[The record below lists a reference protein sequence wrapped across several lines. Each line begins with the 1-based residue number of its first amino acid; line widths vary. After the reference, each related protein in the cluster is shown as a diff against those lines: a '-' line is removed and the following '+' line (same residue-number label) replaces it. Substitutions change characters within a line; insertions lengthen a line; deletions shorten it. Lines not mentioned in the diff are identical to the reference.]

1 MKQVIVYNQ
10 IDSDYHGGQRYENE
24 TLFRYFRSQIDWS
37 LSLGWKKDDIIIG
50 TNFSFEYNGVKNY
63 NLTDICTYSGFNN
76 FWYGALELIKNGVLT
91 EYFWLHDQD
100 SWPVRNFEFPI
111 FPGIIAGAEYQGT
124 KQWNCGSI
132 YMKDSVEP
140 ILDYIV
146 ELMRN
151 NPEAPVSSDE
161 VWIGWCRF
169 DNMSQI
175 KEYMSS
181 INTTYNCGCTH
192 FQKRY
197 DVATKPINVFSFKP
211 DLDRD
216 FNIVKEYLPEEMLNV
231 FKEHKLL
238 K

>member
-50 TNFSFEYNGVKNY
+50 TNFSFEYNGVKNH

-91 EYFWLHDQD
+91 EDFWLHDQD

-111 FPGIIAGAEYQGT
+111 FPGVIAGAEYQGT

-146 ELMRN
+146 ELMKDQNEIR
-151 NPEAPVSSDE
+151 
-161 VWIGWCRF
+161 
-169 DNMSQI
+169 Q
-175 KEYMSS
+175 
-181 INTTYNCGCTH
+181 
-192 FQKRY
+192 
-197 DVATKPINVFSFKP
+197 
-211 DLDRD
+211 
-216 FNIVKEYLPEEMLNV
+216 IVKDLRDILEE
-231 FKEHKLL
+231 KSDD
-238 K
+238 

>member
-1 MKQVIVYNQ
+1 MKN
-10 IDSDYHGGQRYENE
+10 H
-24 TLFRYFRSQIDWS
+24 
-37 LSLGWKKDDIIIG
+37 
-50 TNFSFEYNGVKNY
+50 
-63 NLTDICTYSGFNN
+63 NLTDICTYSGFNI

-91 EYFWLHDQD
+91 EDFWLHDQD

-181 INTTYNCGCTH
+181 INTTYNCGFTH

-197 DVATKPINVFSFKP
+197 DVATKLINVFSFKP

-231 FKEHKLL
+231 
-238 K
+238 